1 MKIPLRNIVEQKKIV
16 QQLNKII
23 EIREKAKKELNL
35 LDNLIQARFVEMFG
49 DPITNS
55 KLLPIEKIEERYFL
69 KAGITTKAED
79 IHDYLK
85 DKYEIPCYGG
95 NGIRGYVENLS
106 YEDVILL

>member
-55 KLLPIEKIEERYFL
+55 KLLPIEKIEERYFF
-69 KAGITTKAED
+69 KGR
-79 IHDYLK
+79 
-85 DKYEIPCYGG
+85 
-95 NGIRGYVENLS
+95 NNN
-106 YEDVILL
+106 